1 MWPLKIALEA
11 LGGISGTVLR
21 FLSIAGIAAAYTAAV
36 FFARVQAEA
45 GKHCANELQAQI
57 AALKEERR
65 KSDEIER
72 QQATRISD
80 LEQALRQ
87 INDEDPISGDG
98 SECRLGA
105 GLMQQL
111 ARQYG
116 QDWRGDPA
124 ISGSD

>member
-1 MWPLKIALEA
+1 MILSFLGFLRNPL
-11 LGGISGTVLR
+11 
-21 FLSIAGIAAAYTAAV
+21 IAAAAALAV
-36 FFARVQAEA
+36 GFSAGFFKGHDSATDSFNAAQYE
-45 GKHCANELQAQI
+45 AQI

-105 GLMQQL
+105 GLMREL